1 MSVKYW
7 LDCNPQSG
15 KVLMRHRSDGLNH
28 RFRGAGPAGPP
39 HSRRDQPRR
48 ISSLRLGGPQ
58 NPGPHVAQ
66 ANHSRRHGPPHD
78 YRQPD
83 CDLAQPY
90 GHCHRRRRLPPW
102 ADRQWRSNP
111 YRRMAANKG
120 RALASQGKDGP
131 CSDGLRLG
139 LPCGAN
145 HSAGRLGSHQ
155 ERAYDYLGVPRST
168 RCRWSD

>member
-66 ANHSRRHGPPHD
+66 SEEHTSELQSQSHTSYAVFCLKKKNNRQKTNKRKSKNSTNHK
-78 YRQPD
+78 
-83 CDLAQPY
+83 
-90 GHCHRRRRLPPW
+90 
-102 ADRQWRSNP
+102 
-111 YRRMAANKG
+111 NK
-120 RALASQGKDGP
+120 
-131 CSDGLRLG
+131 
-139 LPCGAN
+139 
-145 HSAGRLGSHQ
+145 
-155 ERAYDYLGVPRST
+155 ET
-168 RCRWSD
+168 